1 MIKTY
6 NDRYGGVT
14 IDSSAL
20 SDNIEDFKT
29 EIEELILSAKNKN
42 LLWIRI
48 PIEKSDFIPILTKLG
63 FDFHHCNTHDL
74 MLIKKINPQSIVP
87 TTKNFTVGVGAI
99 IVRNKKLL
107 VVKDRFSA
115 GYKLPGGHID
125 INESIKDALKREVYE
140 ETGIDI
146 EFESIVNLGHF
157 MQGQFGESNLYI
169 VCTAKALSES
179 ISINDSQEIID
190 AKWIDL
196 CDFLEAEST
205 NIYNKSVVEAFMK
218 NTELKLTAQSIKL
231 RVSGSEVF
239 F

>member
-87 TTKNFTVGVGAI
+87 TAKNFTVGVGAI
-99 IVRNKKLL
+99 IVRNKKTLSS
-107 VVKDRFSA
+107 KR
-115 GYKLPGGHID
+115 
-125 INESIKDALKREVYE
+125 SIFCR
-140 ETGIDI
+140 I
-146 EFESIVNLGHF
+146 
-157 MQGQFGESNLYI
+157 
-169 VCTAKALSES
+169 
-179 ISINDSQEIID
+179 
-190 AKWIDL
+190 
-196 CDFLEAEST
+196 
-205 NIYNKSVVEAFMK
+205 
-218 NTELKLTAQSIKL
+218 
-231 RVSGSEVF
+231 
-239 F
+239 